1 MEGNR
6 MTVAQLLRLR
16 QLSLLFLLP
25 GLAGLIVS
33 AMFST
38 YYLESLPKW
47 PVPEEMRTTPR
58 EIRGSIVYQTVA
70 EDRTLSILEYSSIGV
85 FLVGLGLGLVF
96 LDQFGG
102 GAGTAAAKEKKPETA
117 VAG

>member
-1 MEGNR
+1 
-6 MTVAQLLRLR
+6 MTVAQLSKLRR
-16 QLSLLFLLP
+16 LSLLLLLP
-25 GLAGLIVS
+25 GLVGLIVS

-47 PVPEEMRTTPR
+47 PVPEETRTTPR

-70 EDRTLSILEYSSIGV
+70 EDRTLSAMEFSSIGV
-85 FLVGLGLGLVF
+85 FVIGLGLGLVY

-102 GAGTAAAKEKKPETA
+102 GARPAVAEEDKPETT
-117 VAG
+117 VVS